1 MQIIPTAIFTGPD
14 QLMFAAKLAPLVSAS
29 MTMLHPIT
37 YPLVKLLNRI
47 VPSDESD
54 DDEEYNRADLSAL
67 VRIQFEERIKA
78 QKQKEMAASMNMKPG
93 PKRKNTLRGL
103 HMANQLQ
110 SEKQR
115 QQQLMNDSYFNSSRN
130 WRRLKNEIME
140 AVTEKQQIASSDSA
154 GNIFGSL
161 FDLHE
166 KEASDRMPSGG
177 SDRKPSH
184 RRNLS
189 NSSASTLASDA
200 APAFEQIAPP
210 LDRTEVRAVEGA
222 LNLKT
227 MCALDV
233 YTPIRQIYA
242 VPEDLELSKENIAE
256 IYGQGYSRVPVYA
269 KGKDCSAMKGILMT
283 RQLILIDW
291 DDERTVSSL
300 PIYIPPCVSPR
311 MNLIKLLHLLRKGG
325 SLIAFV
331 CAGPHIAERALA
343 ECRAIPPE
351 AGFMGLVTLQDVLE
365 SVIQERIYDEEDISE
380 INLASA
386 VLTNWAATVLQRFA
400 KRQKLRRVNSIDG
413 AASQVSPRSDNR
425 VGADEGTPLLKSPW
439 KDNLGPARDSGY

>member
-1 MQIIPTAIFTGPD
+1 
-14 QLMFAAKLAPLVSAS
+14 
-29 MTMLHPIT
+29 MLHPIT

-93 PKRKNTLRGL
+93 PRRKSTLRGL

-115 QQQLMNDSYFNSSRN
+115 QQQIMNDSYFNSSRN

-189 NSSASTLASDA
+189 NSSASTK
-200 APAFEQIAPP
+200 AFGRP
-210 LDRTEVRAVEGA
+210 
-222 LNLKT
+222 
-227 MCALDV
+227 
-233 YTPIRQIYA
+233 
-242 VPEDLELSKENIAE
+242 
-256 IYGQGYSRVPVYA
+256 
-269 KGKDCSAMKGILMT
+269 KDT
-283 RQLILIDW
+283 R
-291 DDERTVSSL
+291 R
-300 PIYIPPCVSPR
+300 
-311 MNLIKLLHLLRKGG
+311 
-325 SLIAFV
+325 
-331 CAGPHIAERALA
+331 
-343 ECRAIPPE
+343 
-351 AGFMGLVTLQDVLE
+351 
-365 SVIQERIYDEEDISE
+365 RINDYKFC
-380 INLASA
+380 
-386 VLTNWAATVLQRFA
+386 T
-400 KRQKLRRVNSIDG
+400 
-413 AASQVSPRSDNR
+413 
-425 VGADEGTPLLKSPW
+425 
-439 KDNLGPARDSGY
+439 